1 MYADKDKKNAETL
14 HDLLK
19 SNSNTGNLNVVLF
32 DYFAPDVQNI
42 FKITSCIFQRCRY
55 LFILVTTNLRDDGVK
70 RYQGQIALIDSIMK
84 QRERVVP
91 IWTEEGNNILPEL
104 SPLTCIPYI
113 QGQHHVLIKKVEIL
127 FKLKAK

>member
-84 QRERVVP
+84 QRERVVL

-104 SPLTCIPYI
+104 SPLTGIPYI

>member
-104 SPLTCIPYI
+104 SPLTGISYI

>member
-19 SNSNTGNLNVVLF
+19 SNSNTRNLNVVLF

-42 FKITSCIFQRCRY
+42 FKTTSCIFQRCRY
-55 LFILVTTNLRDDGVK
+55 LFILVTNNLTHDGVK
-70 RYQGQIALIDSIMK
+70 RYQGQIALFESIMK
-84 QRERVVP
+84 QSERVVP
-91 IWTEEGNNILPEL
+91 IWTEDGNNILPEL
-104 SPLTCIPYI
+104 SPLAGIPYK
-113 QGQHHVLIKKVEIL
+113 QGEHHVLIKKVEIL